1 MNKKF
6 FNISLKR
13 IFYLLRPVI
22 PRSLQLAMRRKL
34 VQKQRSKFK
43 DVWPILEKAASPPNN
58 WKGWPED
65 KKFALVLTHDVELQ
79 GGHDKC
85 EKLMKLEMELGFRSC
100 FYIVPERY
108 NVDPELRALLAENGF
123 EVALHGLNHD
133 GKLYESFET
142 FIYRAGKI
150 NEYIKEWNA
159 VGFRSP
165 AMHHNLEW
173 IHNLNIEYDASTFD
187 TDPFEPQP
195 DGAETI
201 FPFWV
206 KGSSSNKG
214 YVELPYTLPQ
224 DFALYI
230 IMQEKDIT
238 IWKNKVDW
246 IASKGGMILFDVHP
260 DYINFDKARNGKEEF
275 SIKFYTDLLDY
286 IQTKYSG
293 QYWHVLP
300 KEMAKF
306 WKENYKDC

>member
-1 MNKKF
+1 MNNTSSRSIAKK
-6 FNISLKR
+6 IYY
-13 IFYLLRPVI
+13 ILRPLI
-22 PRSLQLAMRRKL
+22 PRSMQLSMRRRFIKT
-34 VQKQRSKFK
+34 QIEKYK
-43 DVWPILEKAASPPNN
+43 DVWPILEKAATPPKN
-58 WKGWPED
+58 WKGWPEN

-85 EKLMKLEMELGFRSC
+85 PQLMKLEMDLGFRSC

-108 NVDPELRALLAENGF
+108 NVDPRLRAMLVENGF
-123 EVALHGLNHD
+123 EVGLHGLNHD
-133 GKLYESFET
+133 GKLYESKET
-142 FIYRAGKI
+142 FLYRAGRI
-150 NEYIKEWNA
+150 NEYMKEWNA

-173 IHNLNIEYDASTFD
+173 IHNLNIEHDASTFD

-206 KGSSSNKG
+206 KGTGNFKG

-230 IMQEKDIT
+230 IMQEKDNSL
-238 IWKNKVDW
+238 WKNKVDW
-246 IASKGGMILFDVHP
+246 IVSKGGMVLLDVHP
-260 DYINFDKARNGKEEF
+260 DYINFDKRPNGPEEF
-275 SIKFYTDLLDY
+275 PLEFYSGLLEYIKS
-286 IQTKYSG
+286 KYEG

-300 KEMAKF
+300 QEMAKF
-306 WKENYKDC
+306 WRENYKE